1 MESKGRHLVYVSKAS
16 INLLISR
23 LRDEGWHVDATTCA
37 RDVRIAAQRKIVSL
51 GFIDYSTL
59 PRNRDI
65 DSLMN
70 LYPFQIFAGHPQR
83 PPNS

>member
-1 MESKGRHLVYVSKAS
+1 MESKGRHLIYVSKAS

-65 DSLMN
+65 DSLN
-70 LYPFQIFAGHPQR
+70 EFISI
-83 PPNS
+83 PNIRRASATTAE